1 MEMKRI
7 SKNKITTLKIL
18 GLITCFGTLSLV
30 GLTGCAGD
38 HYSQST
44 GEHIDDRATSSRV
57 KSALGA
63 NPEYK
68 FAEVNV
74 ATFKGRVQLSGFV
87 NAKAQ
92 KSTAGDIAKDVEGVK
107 EVANNITVK

>member
-1 MEMKRI
+1 MKKI
-7 SKNKITTLKIL
+7 SKNKITTLKLL
-18 GLITCFGTLSLV
+18 GLITCFGAMSLV

-38 HYSQST
+38 RYSQST

-68 FAEVNV
+68 FDEVNV
-74 ATFKGRVQLSGFV
+74 TTFKGTVQLSGFV
-87 NAKAQ
+87 DAKAQ
-92 KSTAGDIAKDVEGVK
+92 KGMAGDITKNVEGVRQ
-107 EVANNITVK
+107 VANNITVK